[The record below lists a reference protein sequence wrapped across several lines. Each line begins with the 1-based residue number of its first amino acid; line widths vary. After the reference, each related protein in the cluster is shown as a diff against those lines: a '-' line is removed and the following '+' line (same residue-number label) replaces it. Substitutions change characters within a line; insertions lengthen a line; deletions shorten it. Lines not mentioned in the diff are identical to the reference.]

1 MSRASYDDIYD
12 YVVAR
17 KENLRH
23 LVEFSE
29 AYEKAPAQL
38 SLLTK
43 IPSQSPSQSPT
54 GKRKSE
60 NKDKILARLRSVL
73 EKAREIEKE

>member
-1 MSRASYDDIYD
+1 MVIEELQYKPYGGYTALKYPSFMASHQVLEAALSRASYDDIYD
-12 YVVAR
+12 HVVAR

-38 SLLTK
+38 SLLT
-43 IPSQSPSQSPT
+43 
-54 GKRKSE
+54 
-60 NKDKILARLRSVL
+60 
-73 EKAREIEKE
+73 